1 MKRSEENAIGC
12 MQVLGMGVLVL
23 FALLLIYEPITDL
36 LRWMKF

>member
-23 FALLLIYEPITDL
+23 FGLLLIYEPVTTLI
-36 LRWMKF
+36 RWMKF